1 MRGATILFTEMSP
14 DIDWED
20 DFNRWYDTHHIPNR
34 TKVEGFISAHRYRD
48 PDRPA
53 YLAIYEIASEEV
65 LYSSDYE
72 KVRAQPNAQ
81 TAWMLSNVENYSRYI
96 GNEIND
102 SRQTGVDEK
111 AIDEAFVFAEFYSV
125 PDDKSDEFNRW
136 YDEEYSPLVLKCP
149 EWKAVRRFEIIEG
162 DPQPWTHLA
171 LHYLSNAVTALS
183 SKELQESRKTD
194 RRLKLEQEYWF
205 QGSSQ
210 FYEAIGDR
218 FKA

>member
-1 MRGATILFTEMSP
+1 
-14 DIDWED
+14 
-20 DFNRWYDTHHIPNR
+20 
-34 TKVEGFISAHRYRD
+34 
-48 PDRPA
+48 
-53 YLAIYEIASEEV
+53 
-65 LYSSDYE
+65 
-72 KVRAQPNAQ
+72 
-81 TAWMLSNVENYSRYI
+81 MLSNVENYSRYI
-96 GNEIND
+96 GNEINV
-102 SRQTGVDEK
+102 SCQTGVDEK

-162 DPQPWTHLA
+162 VPQPWTHLA

-194 RRLKLEQEYWF
+194 LRLKLEQEYWF